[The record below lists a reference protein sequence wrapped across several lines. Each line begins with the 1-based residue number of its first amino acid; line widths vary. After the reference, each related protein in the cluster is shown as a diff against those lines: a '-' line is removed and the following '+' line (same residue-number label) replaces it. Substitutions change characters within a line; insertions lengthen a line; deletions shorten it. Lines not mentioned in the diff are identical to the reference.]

1 AMTTRLVVLVCLLP
15 VASVA
20 LAAAEKGTP
29 KLRSFPLTEVRLL
42 DGPCKVAQ
50 EANRRYL
57 HMLDF
62 DRLLHSFRTNAG
74 LSAPGK
80 PLGGWE
86 GPKVEVRGH
95 FIGHYLSA
103 CALMHASTGDAKFK
117 AKAARMV
124 AELAKCQKA
133 LGGEYL
139 AAFPESFFDRLE
151 AGKRVWVPYYTI
163 HKIMAGLLDMHQLC
177 GNEQA
182 LQVLKRMAPY
192 FRKRIDKLSIAQMD
206 RVLRVEF
213 GGMSEVLHD
222 LYAVT
227 GDPMHLGLAHEFDQ
241 AEFLGPLALEHD
253 NLTGLHANTQIPK
266 ICGAARRYELT
277 GDRRYRTITR
287 YFWDRVVHTR
297 SYATGG
303 SNERE
308 HWPAPNH
315 LADTLSGT
323 NQECC
328 TTYNMLKV
336 TRYLIR
342 WTAEPQY
349 AEFYERAYWNGIL
362 GTQDPETGML
372 LYFVPL
378 GTGHSK
384 RTGGRGFS
392 KPYDSFWC
400 CTGTGI
406 ESFAKL
412 GDSIYFHDDEDL
424 TVNLFIPSRLE
435 WKEKGVTIEQHTR
448 FPQEPTTT
456 LTLDAE
462 RGTPLKL
469 HLRIPS
475 WTTPEAVV
483 KVNGKV
489 AKPPPTP
496 GRYYTIDRTWGRG
509 ETVELR
515 LPMALHAEPVPDDP
529 DLMALMYGP
538 LVLLGLTREAPHFL
552 ADPERLNAWVK
563 PVEGQPLK
571 FRTVGQPT
579 DVTFRPFYQVLD
591 EHYGVY
597 FRIVTRGSPGHKKL
611 QAEAEARRKRLARFL
626 DRVVAND
633 PESEKAHHLQG
644 RGTQSGEAIGRGWR
658 HARHPGWWSWG
669 LETLPDQP
677 MTLLCTYWGSDVPP
691 RTFDILIDGTK
702 IATQSL
708 DRNDPGQFFDVE
720 YPIPPRLTKGKRK
733 VTVKFVPHEGNTA
746 GGVFKCA
753 VLKPK
758 E

>member
-1 AMTTRLVVLVCLLP
+1 MSYRIALSLLIVLLASVVL
-15 VASVA
+15 
-20 LAAAEKGTP
+20 AATGKVTP
-29 KLRSFPLTEVRLL
+29 KLQPFPLTQVRLL
-42 DGPCKVAQ
+42 DGPCKTAQ

-74 LSAPGK
+74 LPAPGK

-95 FIGHYLSA
+95 FIGHYLTA
-103 CALMHASTGDAKFK
+103 CALMVQSTGDAKLE
-117 AKAARMV
+117 AKADRMV
-124 AELAKCQKA
+124 AELARCQKA

-139 AAFPESFFDRLE
+139 AAFPESYFDRLE
-151 AGKRVWVPYYTI
+151 AGKRVWVPYYTV
-163 HKIMAGLLDMHQLC
+163 HKIMAGLLDMHRRC
-177 GNEQA
+177 GNQEA
-182 LQVLKRMAPY
+182 LAIAKRMVPY
-192 FRKRIDKLSIAQMD
+192 FRKRVAKLSVAQMD

-222 LYAVT
+222 LYGIT
-227 GDPMHLGLAHEFDQ
+227 GDPAHLALAHVFDQ
-241 AEFLGPLALEHD
+241 AEFLAPLALEHD

-277 GDRRYRTITR
+277 GDPRYRTITR
-287 YFWDRVVHTR
+287 YFWDRVVRTR

-308 HWPAPNH
+308 HWPAPH
-315 LADTLSGT
+315 RLARTLSNT

-336 TRYLIR
+336 TRYLFR
-342 WTAEPQY
+342 WTADPQY
-349 AEFYERAYWNGIL
+349 ADFYERAFWNGIL

-412 GDSIYFHDDEDL
+412 GDSIYFHDDDGL
-424 TVNLFIPSRLE
+424 YVNLFIPSRVE
-435 WKEKGVTIEQHTR
+435 WPEKGVTVEQHTR
-448 FPQEPTTT
+448 FPEQATTT
-456 LTLDAE
+456 LTLDAQ

-469 HLRIPS
+469 HIRIPT
-475 WTTPEAVV
+475 WTTPDAVV
-483 KVNGKV
+483 KVNGTV
-489 AKPPPTP
+489 VKPPPTP
-496 GRYYTIDRTWGRG
+496 GRTYTIDTKWGRG
-509 ETVELR
+509 EKIEVA
-515 LPMALHAEPVPDDP
+515 LPMSLHVEPMPDDP
-529 DLMALMYGP
+529 DLMAFLYGP
-538 LVLLGLTREAPHFL
+538 VVLLGLTRERVHFL
-552 ADPERLNAWVK
+552 GDPETLDDWLE
-563 PVEGQPLK
+563 PVEGQPLA

-579 DVTFRPFYQVLD
+579 DITFKPFYQVLD

-597 FRIVTRGSPGHKKL
+597 FRVVKPGSEGHKKL
-611 QAEAEARRKRLARFL
+611 LAEAEARRKRQARIL
-626 DRVVAND
+626 DHVVSND
-633 PESEKAHHLQG
+633 PESEKAHSLQG
-644 RGTQSGEAIGRGWR
+644 KGTQSGHAIGRGWR
-658 HARHPGWWSWG
+658 HAGHPGWWSWD
-669 LETLPDQP
+669 LETLPDKA
-677 MTLLCTYWGSDVPP
+677 MTVACTYWGSDVPP
-691 RTFDILIDGTK
+691 RTFDILVEGTK
-702 IATQSL
+702 IATQAL
-708 DRNDPGQFFDVE
+708 NRNQPGRFFDAE
-720 YPIPPRLTKGKRK
+720 YPIPPALTKGKRQI
-733 VTVKFVPHEGNTA
+733 TVKFVPHKGNTA
-746 GGVFKCA
+746 GGVFECA
-753 VLKPK
+753 VLKP

>member
-1 AMTTRLVVLVCLLP
+1 MTPRLLMFVFLMP
-15 VASVA
+15 VASAA
-20 LAAAEKGTP
+20 LAAADKVTP
-29 KLRSFPLTEVRLL
+29 KLQPFPLTQVRLL

-57 HMLDF
+57 HLLDF

-74 LSAPGK
+74 LPAPGK

-95 FIGHYLSA
+95 FIGHYLTA
-103 CALMHASTGDAKFK
+103 CALMVQSTGDAKLK
-117 AKAARMV
+117 AKADRMV
-124 AELAKCQKA
+124 AELARCQKA

-139 AAFPESFFDRLE
+139 AAFPESYFDRLE
-151 AGKRVWVPYYTI
+151 AGKRVWVPYYTV
-163 HKIMAGLLDMHQLC
+163 HKIMAGLLDMHRRC
-177 GNEQA
+177 GNGQA
-182 LQVLKRMAPY
+182 LDVVKRMVPY
-192 FRKRIDKLSIAQMD
+192 FRKRIDRLSIAQMD

-222 LYAVT
+222 LYGVT
-227 GDPMHLGLAHEFDQ
+227 GNPAHLTLAHVFDQ

-277 GDRRYRTITR
+277 GDPRYRTAVEF
-287 YFWDRVVHTR
+287 FWDRVVHTR

-315 LADTLSGT
+315 LARTLSGT

-336 TRYLIR
+336 TRYLLR
-342 WTAEPQY
+342 WTADPKY
-349 AEFYERAYWNGIL
+349 ADFYERAFWNGIL

-378 GTGHSK
+378 GTGYSK

-412 GDSIYFHDDEDL
+412 GDSIYFHDDDGL
-424 TVNLFIPSRLE
+424 YVNLFIPSRVE
-435 WKEKGVTIEQHTR
+435 WPEKGVTVEQHTR
-448 FPQEPTTT
+448 FPEEATTT

-462 RGTPLKL
+462 HGTALKL
-469 HLRIPS
+469 HIRIPA
-475 WTTPEAVV
+475 WVTAGAVV
-483 KVNGKV
+483 KANGTV
-489 AKPPPTP
+489 VKPPPTP
-496 GRYYTIDRTWGRG
+496 GRYYTIDTKWGRG
-509 ETVELR
+509 EKIEVE
-515 LPMALHAEPVPDDP
+515 LPMALRAEPMPDDR
-529 DLMALMYGP
+529 DLMAFLYGP
-538 LVLLGLTREAPHFL
+538 LVLLGLTRESAYFL
-552 ADPERLNAWVK
+552 GDPERLSAWLK
-563 PVEGQPLK
+563 PVEGQPLA
-571 FRTVGQPT
+571 FRTVGQPA
-579 DVTFRPFYQVLD
+579 DITFRPFYQVLD

-597 FRIVTRGSPGHKKL
+597 FRVVKPGSEGHKKL
-611 QAEAEARRKRLARFL
+611 LAEAEARRKRQARIV
-626 DRVVAND
+626 DRVVSND
-633 PESEKAHHLQG
+633 QASEKAHNLQG
-644 RGTQSGEAIGRGWR
+644 KGTQSGQAIGRGWR
-658 HARHPGWWSWG
+658 HAGHPGWWSWD
-669 LETLPDQP
+669 LKVLPDRP
-677 MTLLCTYWGSDVPP
+677 MTLVCTYWGSDVPP
-691 RTFDILIDGTK
+691 RTFDVLVEGTK
-702 IATQSL
+702 IATQAL
-708 DRNDPGQFFDVE
+708 DRNQPGHFFDVE
-720 YPIPPRLTKGKRK
+720 YPIPPALTKGKRK
-733 VTVKFVPHEGNTA
+733 ATVRFVPHKGNTA
-746 GGVFKCA
+746 GGVFECA
-753 VLKPK
+753 ILKP